1 MSKGGGRAAVWWLAL
16 GYFGSYIPY
25 SALVRVTTSGDYFG
39 PALSATA
46 LLPGAAI
53 ATAVTMTATIW
64 LLGWWKYAGT
74 RNVFGVTVPV
84 PRRSTLI
91 AGLSFAVIIWTTTI
105 AYSFPGIS
113 IVLALLL
120 MRGGVLALAPII
132 DRISRRRV
140 HWDAWTALA
149 LSFLALGIAFYEVGS
164 YHFTLVAALNL
175 AAYLCAYTFRLRQMA
190 SEAKSED
197 PAVNRRFFVE
207 ENMVAM
213 AALVAVPALLAVLG
227 TGAFALELRRGF
239 GAALSGPLAAPALLV
254 GVCYGML
261 ALFGTLIYL
270 ECSENTFCMV
280 VNRGSSLLSGV
291 VASYVLT
298 LLVGAPLVSGRQ
310 LLATVIV
317 FAAMALLAASR
328 RWTDA
333 PTPAGQ
339 VVVQRIVLFVC
350 GGNTSRS
357 PMAQAICN
365 SAIARRL
372 QIPLETMVG
381 APIRAMSA
389 GLTAEPGSPLSGHA
403 ERALSMMGISRFRHT
418 AIPLTAEM
426 IASADAVY
434 CMTESQRLAAIQ
446 LCPDARAK
454 IHRLEL
460 DGDIPDPSGA
470 PLDVF
475 VEVANR
481 IEGAVHG
488 RLASL
493 MPAPA

>member
-1 MSKGGGRAAVWWLAL
+1 MSRRGARTAVWWLAL

-25 SALVRVTTSGDYFG
+25 TALVRVTTSGDHFG

-64 LLGWWKYAGT
+64 MLGWWKYAG
-74 RNVFGVTVPV
+74 RRDVLGLTVPM

-105 AYSFPGIS
+105 AYSFSGIS

-120 MRGGVLALAPII
+120 MRGGVLALAPIV
-132 DRISRRRV
+132 DRISHRRV
-140 HWDAWTALA
+140 HWDAWTALG

-164 YHFTLVAALNL
+164 YQFTLAAALNL
-175 AAYLCAYTFRLRQMA
+175 AAYLGGYAFRLREMA

-213 AALVAVPALLAVLG
+213 AALVGAPALLAVAG
-227 TGAFALELRRGF
+227 TGEVALELRRGF
-239 GAALSGPLAAPALLV
+239 AAALAGPPAGPALLV

-298 LLVGAPLVSGRQ
+298 LLAGAPLVSGRQ
-310 LLATVIV
+310 LLATAIV
-317 FAAMALLAASR
+317 FGAITLLATAR
-328 RWTDA
+328 RWT
-333 PTPAGQ
+333 PTPAPVGQ
-339 VVVQRIVLFVC
+339 VIVQRIVLFVC

-357 PMAQAICN
+357 PIAQAICN
-365 SAIARRL
+365 STIARRFR
-372 QIPLETMVG
+372 IPLETMAG

-389 GLTAEPGSPLSGHA
+389 GLTAERGAPLSGHA
-403 ERALSMMGISRFRHT
+403 GQALSMLGISGFHHT
-418 AIPLTAEM
+418 AIPVTAEM

-434 CMTESQRLAAIQ
+434 CMTASQRLAVIE
-446 LCPDARAK
+446 LCPEAGAK
-454 IHRLEL
+454 IHRLEP
-460 DGDIPDPSGA
+460 DADIPDPSGA

-475 VEVANR
+475 VDVANR
-481 IEGAVHG
+481 IERAVQE
-488 RLASL
+488 RLASFV
-493 MPAPA
+493 PVH

>member
-1 MSKGGGRAAVWWLAL
+1 MSRRGGGTAVWWLAL
-16 GYFGSYIPY
+16 GYFVSYIPY
-25 SALVRVTTSGDYFG
+25 TALVRVMTGGDHAG

-46 LLPGAAI
+46 LLPGAAL
-53 ATAVTMTATIW
+53 ATAVTMTAAIW
-64 LLGWWKYAGT
+64 MLGWWKYAG
-74 RNVFGVTVPV
+74 RRDVLGVTMPV

-91 AGLSFAVIIWTTTI
+91 AGVSFAVIIWTTTI

-120 MRGGVLALAPII
+120 MRGGVLALAPIV
-132 DRISRRRV
+132 DRLSHRRV

-149 LSFLALGIAFYEVGS
+149 LSFLALGIAFSEVGS
-164 YHFTLVAALNL
+164 YQFTLAAALNL
-175 AAYLCAYTFRLRQMA
+175 AAYLAGYAFRLRQMA

-197 PAVNRRFFVE
+197 AAVNRRFFVE

-213 AALVAVPALLAVLG
+213 SALVGVPALLALLG
-227 TGAFALELRRGF
+227 PGDVALELRRGF
-239 GAALSGPLAAPALLV
+239 TAALAGPPAAPALLV

-280 VNRGSSLLSGV
+280 VNRGSSLLSGI
-291 VASYVLT
+291 VASYLLT
-298 LLVGAPLVSGRQ
+298 LLLGTAVVSGRQ
-310 LLATVIV
+310 LLATAIV
-317 FAAMALLAASR
+317 FAAMALLAMSR
-328 RWTDA
+328 RWA
-333 PTPAGQ
+333 PTPASGE
-339 VVVQRIVLFVC
+339 VVAQRIVLFVC

-365 SAIARRL
+365 STIARRL
-372 QIPLETMVG
+372 RIPLETMDG
-381 APIRAMSA
+381 APIRAISA
-389 GLTAEPGSPLSGHA
+389 GLTAESGAPLSSHA
-403 ERALSMMGISRFRHT
+403 GQALSMLGISGFRHT
-418 AIPLTAEM
+418 ATPVTAGM

-434 CMTESQRLAAIQ
+434 CMTASQRLAAIE

-454 IHRLEL
+454 IHRLEP
-460 DGDIPDPSGA
+460 DADIPDPSGA

-481 IEGAVHG
+481 IERAVRD
-488 RLASL
+488 RLASF
-493 MPAPA
+493 APAHA